1 MKSFNISFLYIIF
14 IALCILFYFML
25 VLGIQPS
32 ASHMLGKN
40 SITDQ
45 HL

>member
-14 IALCILFYFML
+14 IALYILFYFIL
-25 VLGIQPS
+25 VVGIQLS
-32 ASHMLGKN
+32 ASHMLGKS